1 MEHFGTRSQE
11 SIEVRQAAEGVIER
25 VYLAIEQLC
34 TGRGDVRKRL
44 QTAIVTLLPLR
55 EKEFPEEL
63 RGDYRWIIA
72 ESTKYKSEMPEFRGD
87 LEETMR
93 RIQNS
98 TGQKIAKRIFHIY
111 SRLQEIRGFPLFGY
125 RNPNE

>member
-1 MEHFGTRSQE
+1 MEDFGTRSQE
-11 SIEVRQAAEGVIER
+11 SIEVRQAAEDVIER
-25 VYLAIEQLC
+25 VYIAIEQLC

-44 QTAIVTLLPLR
+44 QTAVMTLFPLQ

-63 RGDYRWIIA
+63 RGDYRWVIS

-87 LEETMR
+87 LEATMR

-111 SRLQEIRGFPLFGY
+111 SRLQEIRGFPLLEY